1 MARDGGQQECVMA
14 TRVRTRSSDLY
25 EQDYYAWAR
34 EQATLL
40 RAGRFEDLDLEN
52 LTEEVED
59 LGGSLY
65 RSVRSRIRT
74 IIEHL
79 LKLEHSP
86 AAEPRGLWR
95 DTIHAQR
102 ADFADDLTASLRR
115 RLESE
120 LPKQYVRARRGRAF
134 TPPARR
140 DRGSGG
146 AARDLRLHPRP
157 DRRRLAALTSGA
169 RQPARCSRN
178 QSRAAA
184 LAASKSAT

>member
-1 MARDGGQQECVMA
+1 MA

-25 EQDYYAWAR
+25 EQDFYAWAR

-40 RAGRFEDLDLEN
+40 RAGRYDELDLEH
-52 LTEEVED
+52 LSEEIED

-102 ADFADDLTASLRR
+102 ADLEDDLSASLRR
-115 RLESE
+115 RLQSE
-120 LPKQYVRARRGRAF
+120 LPKQYARA
-134 TPPARR
+134 
-140 DRGSGG
+140 
-146 AARDLRLHPRP
+146 
-157 DRRRLAALTSGA
+157 
-169 RQPARCSRN
+169 
-178 QSRAAA
+178 RAAA
-184 LAASKSAT
+184 ARSLRRYGESAAADALPTTCPYTFDQIVGDGLP

>member
-1 MARDGGQQECVMA
+1 MS
-14 TRVRTRSSDLY
+14 TRVRARSDLY
-25 EQDYYAWAR
+25 EQDFYAWAS
-34 EQATLL
+34 EQARLL
-40 RAGRFEDLDLEN
+40 RAGRYDELDLEH
-52 LTEEVED
+52 LIEEIED

-102 ADFADDLTASLRR
+102 ADLEDDLTASLRR

-120 LPKQYVRARRGRAF
+120 LPRQYARARTA
-134 TPPARR
+134 
-140 DRGSGG
+140 
-146 AARDLRLHPRP
+146 AARSLRRYGE
-157 DRRRLAALTSGA
+157 T
-169 RQPARCSRN
+169 
-178 QSRAAA
+178 AAA
-184 LAASKSAT
+184 DALPETCPYTLDQIVGDWLP

>member
-1 MARDGGQQECVMA
+1 MA

-25 EQDYYAWAR
+25 EQDFYAWAR

-40 RAGRFEDLDLEN
+40 RAGRYDELDLEH
-52 LTEEVED
+52 LSEEIED

-79 LKLEHSP
+79 LKLEHSS

-102 ADFADDLTASLRR
+102 ADLEDDLSASLRR
-115 RLESE
+115 RLQSE
-120 LPKQYVRARRGRAF
+120 LPKQYARA
-134 TPPARR
+134 
-140 DRGSGG
+140 
-146 AARDLRLHPRP
+146 
-157 DRRRLAALTSGA
+157 
-169 RQPARCSRN
+169 
-178 QSRAAA
+178 RAAA
-184 LAASKSAT
+184 ARSLRRYGESAAADALPTTCPYTFDQIVGDWLP